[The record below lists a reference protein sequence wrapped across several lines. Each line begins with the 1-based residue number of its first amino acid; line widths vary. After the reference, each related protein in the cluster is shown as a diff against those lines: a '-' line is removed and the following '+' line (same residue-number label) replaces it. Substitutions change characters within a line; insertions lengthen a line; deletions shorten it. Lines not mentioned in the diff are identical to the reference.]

1 MIGKTIRHGGS
12 HYKILE
18 KLGEGG
24 MGIVY
29 KAIDTK
35 LDRTV
40 ALKFLPSSLTSD
52 KEAKDRFVRE
62 ARAASALDHPNI
74 CTIHEI
80 NETDDGQLFIAMAY
94 YKGETLKK
102 KIERGPFK
110 IEEAIDIVSQVAE
123 GLKRAHKKGII
134 HRDIKPANIFIT
146 NDGITKILDFGLAKV
161 STQTQL
167 TTMGMTMGTVA
178 YMSPEQ
184 TKGEEVDHRTDIWSL
199 GVVLYEMLTGEL
211 PFRGDYDQAILYSVL
226 NEEPKFLKKFDIL
239 PSIQRVIKKAL
250 KKDRDRRYRQISE
263 LITDLKL
270 KEVSNAG
277 SSYEGIIKD
286 IKKLA
291 VLPFSNL
298 VNDPQTNF
306 LGFALADQIIGS
318 MAYSKN
324 VLVRPSSTIRK
335 YQDQDIDIQKAGS
348 ELNVN
353 YVLAASYLKEADTI
367 RLNIELVD
375 LESETMIW
383 REPIEIKYNNV
394 FELQDIVSQ
403 KVVDELKVQ
412 FSEEER
418 ERMKPDTPQNPVAY
432 EFYLRAVSY
441 PYTIEGNKISIEM
454 LNNSINLDPLYAP
467 AYMELG
473 SRYNQLSQV
482 GTSTIVAQN
491 KAEEALLKALSLKKD
506 FLPALANLGLLYTDT
521 GKHEEAHEMLIRA
534 LKINPNDAWLHFSLS
549 YHYRY
554 IGFLEESRKEAET
567 ALAIDHNNP
576 RFRSSII
583 TSMFLGKFDEILNTF
598 NLDVGSPFT
607 LNHLGEVAFRTGN
620 YELANKYFQEVLSIK
635 NEIGEFYLATSF
647 VEFMKGNIEK
657 AEEYNLKRELE
668 NPADSENFYE
678 IARIYGLLNKTEAC
692 SRALRK
698 SIDMGYVSYP
708 SMQSDSFLDPVRP
721 DPGIQDLLMQ
731 AKMRHEELKKKLLTT
746 Y

>member
-1 MIGKTIRHGGS
+1 MIGKTIL
-12 HYKILE
+12 HYKIVD

-24 MGIVY
+24 MGVVY
-29 KAIDTK
+29 KAKDTK
-35 LDRTV
+35 LKREV
-40 ALKFLPSSLTSD
+40 AIKLLPRFISSN
-52 KEAKDRFVRE
+52 KEERQRFEIE
-62 ARAASALDHPNI
+62 AQAAASLNHPNI
-74 CTIHEI
+74 ATIHSIE
-80 NETDDGQLFIAMAY
+80 EVDDQLFIVMEY
-94 YKGETLKK
+94 IDGRELKDRINSDPISTDEVINIAN
-102 KIERGPFK
+102 KI
-110 IEEAIDIVSQVAE
+110 AE
-123 GLKRAHKKGII
+123 GLEAAHKKGII
-134 HRDIKPANIFIT
+134 HRDIKSSNIMIT
-146 NDGITKILDFGLAKV
+146 NEGKVKIMDFGLAKIGDGGLLTKV
-161 STQTQL
+161 GSTL
-167 TTMGMTMGTVA
+167 GTIA
-178 YMSPEQ
+178 YISPEQ
-184 TKGEEVDHRTDIWSL
+184 AKGEEIDNRTDIWSF

-506 FLPALANLGLLYTDT
+506 FLPALANLGFLYTDT

-647 VEFMKGNIEK
+647 IEFMKGNIEK